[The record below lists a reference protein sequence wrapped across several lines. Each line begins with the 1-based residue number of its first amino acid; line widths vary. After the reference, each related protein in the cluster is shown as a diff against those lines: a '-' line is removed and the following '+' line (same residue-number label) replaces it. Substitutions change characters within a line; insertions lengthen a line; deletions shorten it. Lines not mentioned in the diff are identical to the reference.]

1 MECGPL
7 NETMRGPLGSLFTET
22 QYVMDV
28 YGAGKHKIILYATLM
43 ARIAQFVSLIIAL
56 TLASYNSLPCT
67 LLSCRVFIHQGN
79 NFAHG
84 HHVYGPQY
92 RAKFEESL
100 RKSIEH
106 CDSLQTFFVLHSL
119 GGGTGSGVGTYI
131 VSMLEDL
138 YPDVYRFS
146 TCVFPSEDD
155 DVVTSPYNAILA
167 SRKLSDHADCIIPL
181 DNHALQDF
189 ANLENS
195 KKARQQEDNPN
206 TLLSDRKELSRSTGF
221 NDMNNVAGRML
232 CHLTSSSRFHGEMN
246 VDMNEICT
254 NLVPFP
260 KLQFLTTCLSPQRPV
275 NIRGSMFSNR
285 GDSSR
290 TALQRAFG
298 DLSNKVS
305 YLSAADPFSSTAV
318 SLASAFLARGNVQL
332 TDFITCVDSARVNM
346 RFPRWNP
353 DATKIGIT

>member
-1 MECGPL
+1 M
-7 NETMRGPLGSLFTET
+7 
-22 QYVMDV
+22 
-28 YGAGKHKIILYATLM
+28 
-43 ARIAQFVSLIIAL
+43 
-56 TLASYNSLPCT
+56 
-67 LLSCRVFIHQGN
+67 
-79 NFAHG
+79 
-84 HHVYGPQY
+84 
-92 RAKFEESL
+92 
-100 RKSIEH
+100 
-106 CDSLQTFFVLHSL
+106 LHSL

-181 DNHALQDF
+181 DNHALQNF

-195 KKARQQEDNPN
+195 KKAKQQELNPN
-206 TLLSDRKELSRSTGF
+206 TLESDKKALSRSTGF
-221 NDMNNVAGRML
+221 NDMNNIAGRML

-260 KLQFLTTCLSPQRPV
+260 KLQFLTTCLSPQRPAS
-275 NIRGSMFSNR
+275 IRGSLFSNKAD
-285 GDSSR
+285 GSR

-298 DLSNKVS
+298 DLAGKTS
-305 YLSAADPFSSTAV
+305 
-318 SLASAFLARGNVQL
+318 
-332 TDFITCVDSARVNM
+332 
-346 RFPRWNP
+346 
-353 DATKIGIT
+353 